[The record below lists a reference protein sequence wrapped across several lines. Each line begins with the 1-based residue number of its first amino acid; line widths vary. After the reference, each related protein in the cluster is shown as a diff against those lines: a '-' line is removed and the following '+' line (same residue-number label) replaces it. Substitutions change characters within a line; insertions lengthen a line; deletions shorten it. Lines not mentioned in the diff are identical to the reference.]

1 MNVPSFEQIA
11 HFLTRK
17 QDEDFEIEESNA
29 KAFEDLGLLKPKLY
43 IPWPPKEKYPK
54 I

>member
-1 MNVPSFEQIA
+1 MNVPTFDQIA
-11 HFLTRK
+11 HFLTSK
-17 QDEDFEIEESNA
+17 MDDDIELEKNNS

-43 IPWPPKEKYPK
+43 VPWPPKEKYPK